1 MESRVDN
8 KDKGTLAVMVR
19 CVRLD
24 AHPAHGPYIRRRS
37 QLVQQYR
44 SSTAARFKLDRQR
57 QSNTTMPIHY
67 FSPRSIF
74 LKSSCAFPLPLSSE
88 GICGP
93 AGRVA
98 GGGFRARPNPARGLD
113 AAVRGINAAGVPR
126 GFPETSSPSENR
138 SCVPL
143 NSKGSGFSSNRAASA
158 CDWNSTVAS
167 CLSSNT
173 STRFTGASFSMVCW
187 SRPSWVP
194 SGRPR
199 MRSDRLRAS
208 AFLPNPVSV
217 SLTWRLRKSD
227 ISIRSLKA
235 LTVSESAREDRTA

>member
-1 MESRVDN
+1 MESGVDN

-19 CVRLD
+19 CVRQAL
-24 AHPAHGPYIRRRS
+24 IR
-37 QLVQQYR
+37 LTVR
-44 SSTAARFKLDRQR
+44 SSVGARKSFNNTAAVFKRDRQR

-67 FSPRSIF
+67 FLPKSIF
-74 LKSSCAFPLPLSSE
+74 LKSSCAFPLPPDDALSSE

-93 AGRVA
+93 AA
-98 GGGFRARPNPARGLD
+98 GGGFRVRPSPARGLD

-126 GFPETSSPSENR
+126 GFPEVSSPSENR

-143 NSKGSGFSSNRAASA
+143 NSKGSRFSSSRAASA
-158 CDWNSTVAS
+158 CDWNSIIAS

-173 STRFTGASFSMVCW
+173 STRFTGANFSTVCW

-194 SGRPR
+194 SGRSR
-199 MRSDRLRAS
+199 MRSDRLRSS

-217 SLTWRLRKSD
+217 SLTRRLRESD
-227 ISIRSLKA
+227 HDLGR
-235 LTVSESAREDRTA
+235 